1 MTARAGVR
9 HGMSP
14 LELVQ
19 GAVVRSVVRRAGS
32 EYRAD
37 PGQKFGRVPTI
48 DYRVTVVLPD
58 GGEVKFLASSATAWR
73 RVVKKARLRLV
84 SSVAK
89 LEAAGLRMRIGE
101 AVRAAKADPAGALLD
116 SKIMARSEARR
127 RKNLE
132 KEAADRRV
140 EQLETIRKLMTAT
153 RISKEEVLDLWE
165 ESVLADVMGS

>member
-1 MTARAGVR
+1 M
-9 HGMSP
+9 
-14 LELVQ
+14 
-19 GAVVRSVVRRAGS
+19 VRRAGS

-37 PGQKFGRVPTI
+37 PGQKSGRVPTI

-89 LEAAGLRMRIGE
+89 LEAAGLRMRIEE

-132 KEAADRRV
+132 KEAADRRVEAADRRV